1 MKKDNLMMSIIII
14 NFIISALVLI
24 YYFYILKYIN
34 KLKDNEICDKLNY
47 PYLNIFYG
55 IIIIII
61 VFLVI
66 SFVIKFPF
74 VQRLFGINSIS
85 LLNLIIKYGIL
96 IIIISLCFNTFIV
109 KLLYDIGNQP
119 KCKDIYPNFRIFIY
133 IIASIDVILNL
144 MNLYSALVLKPL
156 SNKELKTIKKYL
168 KKSKKKS

>member
-61 VFLVI
+61 LFLVI
-66 SFVIKFPF
+66 SFVIKFLF
-74 VQRLFGINSIS
+74 VQRLFSINSIS

-133 IIASIDVILNL
+133 IINVINIIYGFK
-144 MNLYSALVLKPL
+144 NLYSVSTSKSL
-156 SNKELKTIKKYL
+156 SNLELKNIKRYL
-168 KKSKKKS
+168 NKSKKK